1 LDAQRAPT
9 LSKPLKRA
17 APRAEAVETIKYS
30 WCQAEELLLLSGSVQ
45 QSDWLVGNNSAT
57 TQSEKQGVCLT
68 RKKEIDRDRIL
79 DAAESVILES
89 GGRTFTLDAVAARA
103 GISKGG
109 LVYSFPTKDAL
120 VRAALER
127 EVTRFQK
134 AVRRRLGDRPLEPF
148 ELVLAHIDEALD
160 EDAAAT
166 QKAAFRMTALVHAPD
181 MMEPARRYYRALL
194 DPLLSESGAAHEVRH
209 ALLAVEGI
217 FLLRGLGFVEV
228 SAAEHNPSCFTREG
242 SLPGY

>member
-1 LDAQRAPT
+1 MRLASRK
-9 LSKPLKRA
+9 SKRL
-17 APRAEAVETIKYS
+17 
-30 WCQAEELLLLSGSVQ
+30 
-45 QSDWLVGNNSAT
+45 N
-57 TQSEKQGVCLT
+57 LT

-79 DAAESVILES
+79 DAAESVILDS

-109 LVYSFPTKDAL
+109 LVYSFATKDGL

-127 EVTRFQK
+127 EVGRFQG
-134 AVRRRLGDRPLEPF
+134 AVDRRLGSEPAGPV
-148 ELVLAHIDEALD
+148 ELVLAHIEEALD
-160 EDAAAT
+160 EDDTAT
-166 QKAAFRMTALVHAPD
+166 QKAAFLVTALVHAPD

-194 DPLLSESGAAHEVRH
+194 DPLLSETGGAHEVRN

-228 SAAEHNPSCFTREG
+228 SAEEHKSVLLHARDIVAEVLAKRRA
-242 SLPGY
+242 

>member
-1 LDAQRAPT
+1 M
-9 LSKPLKRA
+9 
-17 APRAEAVETIKYS
+17 
-30 WCQAEELLLLSGSVQ
+30 
-45 QSDWLVGNNSAT
+45 
-57 TQSEKQGVCLT
+57 T

-89 GGRTFTLDAVAARA
+89 GGRTFTLDAVAGRA

-134 AVRRRLGDRPLEPF
+134 AVRQRLGDRPLKPF

-166 QKAAFRMTALVHAPD
+166 QKAAFLMTALVHAPD

-228 SAAEHNPSCFTREG
+228 SAAEHKSVLLHAREIVARVLTERASPSSRG
-242 SLPGY
+242 RRAR

>member
-1 LDAQRAPT
+1 MR
-9 LSKPLKRA
+9 
-17 APRAEAVETIKYS
+17 
-30 WCQAEELLLLSGSVQ
+30 
-45 QSDWLVGNNSAT
+45 LVSRKCKGLN
-57 TQSEKQGVCLT
+57 LT

-79 DAAESVILES
+79 DAAESVILDS

-109 LVYSFPTKDAL
+109 LVYSFATKDGL

-127 EVTRFQK
+127 EVGRFQG
-134 AVRRRLGDRPLEPF
+134 AVDRRLGSERAGPVEQ
-148 ELVLAHIDEALD
+148 VLAHIEEALD
-160 EDAAAT
+160 EDDTAT
-166 QKAAFRMTALVHAPD
+166 QKAAFLVTALVHAPD

-194 DPLLSESGAAHEVRH
+194 DPLLSETGDAHEVRN

-228 SAAEHNPSCFTREG
+228 SAEEQKSVLLYARDIVAG
-242 SLPGY
+242 VLAKRRA